1 VEEFLFI
8 MQRTNYINYINYINS
23 IPNVSITYH
32 YRRRGPNPL

>member
-8 MQRTNYINYINYINS
+8 TAKTSYINYINS

-32 YRRRGPNPL
+32 CKSRGSNPL